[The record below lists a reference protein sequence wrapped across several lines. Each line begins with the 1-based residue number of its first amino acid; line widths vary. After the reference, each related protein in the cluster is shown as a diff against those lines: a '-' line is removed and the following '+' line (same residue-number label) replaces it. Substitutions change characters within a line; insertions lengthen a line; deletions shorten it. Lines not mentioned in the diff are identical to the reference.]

1 MNIKLPKDVIY
12 ILQRLENSGYSAYV
26 VGGCVRDAL
35 LGNVPQD
42 WDICTSALPQQ
53 VINTFSDYRVI
64 KTGIKHGTVTLMLNS
79 NMYEI
84 TTFRTEKDYS
94 DNRRPDTVEFV
105 ADIKEDLSRRDFTVN
120 AMAYNPKQGLIDLFF
135 GLDDLDMRI
144 IRTVGNADVRFNE
157 DALRILRALRFS
169 AKLCFNIEKSTAASV
184 HRNKGLLNNIAAER
198 ILAEFKQLLLSE
210 NAVNILR
217 EYYDVISVFIPE
229 ISPMVGFC
237 QYNSYHCYDVW
248 EHTLHALS
256 YADNNIIIRLAVLF
270 HDVGKPHSLT
280 FDQQGIGHF
289 YGHCVKSAEI
299 TENILKRL
307 RCDTKTIK
315 TVVELV
321 KNHDR
326 IISANSRSVKKAAL
340 HLGSEEMTRLLIAV
354 KKCDAY
360 GQSPKLFRQ
369 RLEELNEIED
379 ILNSLIANN
388 KILFSVKELKINGN
402 DLINMGVKDGRVVGA
417 ILNSLLKSVNDENI
431 DNIYSSLVKA
441 AMKCMEKYL

>member
-35 LGNVPQD
+35 LGNAPQD
-42 WDICTSALPQQ
+42 WDICTSGLPQQ

-135 GLDDLDMRI
+135 GLDDLDMHI

-237 QYNSYHCYDVW
+237 QHNSYHCYDVW

-340 HLGSEEMTRLLIAV
+340 HLGSEKMTRLLIAV

>member
-135 GLDDLDMRI
+135 GLDDLDMHI

-369 RLEELNEIED
+369 RLEELNEIEN

>member
-135 GLDDLDMRI
+135 GLDDLDMHI

-340 HLGSEEMTRLLIAV
+340 HLGSEKMTRLLIAV

>member
-340 HLGSEEMTRLLIAV
+340 HLGSEKMTRLLIAV

>member
-12 ILQRLENSGYSAYV
+12 ILQRLENSGYSAHV
-26 VGGCVRDAL
+26 VGGGGGFLFCGMSIDAGIA
-35 LGNVPQD
+35 LGIFRHKLTINIKNV
-42 WDICTSALPQQ
+42 L
-53 VINTFSDYRVI
+53 INI

-135 GLDDLDMRI
+135 GLDDLDMHI

-210 NAVNILR
+210 NAVNILH

-270 HDVGKPHSLT
+270 HDIGKPHSLT

-289 YGHCVKSAEI
+289 YGHCIKSAEI

-315 TVVELV
+315 AVVELV

>member
-64 KTGIKHGTVTLMLNS
+64 KTGIKHGTVTLTLNS

-135 GLDDLDMRI
+135 GLDDLDMHI

-270 HDVGKPHSLT
+270 HDIGKPHSLT

-289 YGHCVKSAEI
+289 YGHCIKSAEI

-369 RLEELNEIED
+369 RLEELNEIEN

>member
-402 DLINMGVKDGRVVGA
+402 DLINMGVKDGRVVGT

>member
-35 LGNVPQD
+35 LDNAPQD

-53 VINTFSDYRVI
+53 IINTFFDYRVI

-135 GLDDLDMRI
+135 GLDDLDMHI

-237 QYNSYHCYDVW
+237 QHNSYHCYDVW

-256 YADNNIIIRLAVLF
+256 YADNNVIVRLAVLF
-270 HDVGKPHSLT
+270 HDIGKPHSLT
-280 FDQQGIGHF
+280 LDQQGIGHF
-289 YGHCVKSAEI
+289 YGHCIKSAEI
-299 TENILKRL
+299 TENVLKRL

>member
-135 GLDDLDMRI
+135 GLDDLNMRI

-402 DLINMGVKDGRVVGA
+402 DLINMGVKDGRVVGT

>member
-35 LGNVPQD
+35 LGNAPQD
-42 WDICTSALPQQ
+42 WDICTSGLPQQ

-120 AMAYNPKQGLIDLFF
+120 AMAYNPKQGIIDLFF
-135 GLDDLDMRI
+135 GLDDLDMHI

-184 HRNKGLLNNIAAER
+184 HRNKDLLNNIAAER

-237 QYNSYHCYDVW
+237 QHNSYHCYDVW

-340 HLGSEEMTRLLIAV
+340 HLGSEKMTRLLIAV

>member
-35 LGNVPQD
+35 LGNAPQD

-135 GLDDLDMRI
+135 GLDDLDMHI

-270 HDVGKPHSLT
+270 HDIGKPHSL
-280 FDQQGIGHF
+280 
-289 YGHCVKSAEI
+289 
-299 TENILKRL
+299 
-307 RCDTKTIK
+307 
-315 TVVELV
+315 
-321 KNHDR
+321 
-326 IISANSRSVKKAAL
+326 
-340 HLGSEEMTRLLIAV
+340 LLTN
-354 KKCDAY
+354 
-360 GQSPKLFRQ
+360 R
-369 RLEELNEIED
+369 E
-379 ILNSLIANN
+379 
-388 KILFSVKELKINGN
+388 
-402 DLINMGVKDGRVVGA
+402 
-417 ILNSLLKSVNDENI
+417 
-431 DNIYSSLVKA
+431 
-441 AMKCMEKYL
+441 

>member
-1 MNIKLPKDVIY
+1 
-12 ILQRLENSGYSAYV
+12 
-26 VGGCVRDAL
+26 
-35 LGNVPQD
+35 
-42 WDICTSALPQQ
+42 
-53 VINTFSDYRVI
+53 
-64 KTGIKHGTVTLMLNS
+64 
-79 NMYEI
+79 
-84 TTFRTEKDYS
+84 
-94 DNRRPDTVEFV
+94 
-105 ADIKEDLSRRDFTVN
+105 
-120 AMAYNPKQGLIDLFF
+120 MAYNPKQGLIDLFF

>member
-35 LGNVPQD
+35 LDNAPQD
-42 WDICTSALPQQ
+42 WDICTSALPPQ

-135 GLDDLDMRI
+135 GLDDLDMHI

-237 QYNSYHCYDVW
+237 QHNSYHCYDVW

-369 RLEELNEIED
+369 RLEELNEIEN

>member
-35 LGNVPQD
+35 LGNAPQD

-135 GLDDLDMRI
+135 GLDDLNMHI

-237 QYNSYHCYDVW
+237 QHNSYHCYDVW

-270 HDVGKPHSLT
+270 HDIGKPHSLT

-307 RCDTKTIK
+307 RCDIKTIK

>member
-35 LGNVPQD
+35 LDNAPQD
-42 WDICTSALPQQ
+42 WDICTSALPPQ

-135 GLDDLDMRI
+135 GLDDLDMHI

-198 ILAEFKQLLLSE
+198 ILSEFKQLLLSE
-210 NAVNILR
+210 NAVNVLR

-237 QYNSYHCYDVW
+237 QHNSYHCYDVW

-270 HDVGKPHSLT
+270 HDIGKPHSLT
-280 FDQQGIGHF
+280 LDQQGIGHF
-289 YGHCVKSAEI
+289 YGHCIKSAEI

-369 RLEELNEIED
+369 RLEELNKIED
-379 ILNSLIANN
+379 ILNSLIVND

>member
-35 LGNVPQD
+35 LCNAPQD

-135 GLDDLDMRI
+135 GLDDLDMHI

-169 AKLCFNIEKSTAASV
+169 AKLCFDIEKSTAASV

-229 ISPMVGFC
+229 ISQMVGFC
-237 QYNSYHCYDVW
+237 QHNSYHCYDVW

-270 HDVGKPHSLT
+270 HDIGKPHSLT
-280 FDQQGIGHF
+280 LDQQGIGHF

-299 TENILKRL
+299 AENVLKRL

-379 ILNSLIANN
+379 ILNSLIVND

>member
-35 LGNVPQD
+35 LGNAPQD
-42 WDICTSALPQQ
+42 WDICTSGLPQQ

-135 GLDDLDMRI
+135 GLDDLDMHI

-184 HRNKGLLNNIAAER
+184 HRNKDLLNNIAAER

-237 QYNSYHCYDVW
+237 QHNSYHCYDVW

-340 HLGSEEMTRLLIAV
+340 HLGSEKMTRLLIAV

>member
-360 GQSPKLFRQ
+360 GQSPKLLRQ